1 MKIKP
6 PSVGD
11 KIIHAEPY
19 FEREHEG
26 KVTEI
31 LSSQFVYE
39 TAAGQV
45 RTCLFSEDW
54 KRVIKK

>member
-1 MKIKP
+1 MKVKP

-11 KIIHAEPY
+11 KIIHREPY
-19 FEREHEG
+19 FDREHEG

-39 TAAGQV
+39 TADGQV

-54 KRVIKK
+54 KRV